1 MATEN
6 IMMYCVKTKNGDR
19 QVLHEAIR
27 QHSVKAAE
35 QVKLYGKKNDL
46 LERIKADD
54 TFGLSEEE
62 IEMLMQP
69 ETFTGM
75 AEHQCEMFLTE
86 VVAPVLEQC
95 KEEPSVAADINV

>member
-6 IMMYCVKTKNGDR
+6 IMMYCVKNKNGDR

-46 LERIKADD
+46 LDRIKADD
-54 TFGLSEEE
+54 TFALSDEE

-75 AEHQCEMFLTE
+75 AAHQCEKFLKE
-86 VVAPVLEQC
+86 IVAPVLEQS
-95 KEEPSVAADINV
+95 KDEPSVTADINV